1 MAELTTLEEKL
12 AEVTGL
18 AMAAQ
23 GAGEKVSGLVDDN
36 DLRQTLDR
44 MVAEAKE
51 TEKRCTSSTAR
62 RPPCSTRP
70 ARRSKRRP
78 R

>member
-23 GAGEKVSGLVDDN
+23 GAGYEAEVVVGEPLVAKRPHEHAPHRLEILSN
-36 DLRQTLDR
+36 DPL
-44 MVAEAKE
+44 AEFTHAP
-51 TEKRCTSSTAR
+51 SV
-62 RPPCSTRP
+62 
-70 ARRSKRRP
+70 
-78 R
+78 

>member
-23 GAGEKVSGLVDDN
+23 GAGEKVSGLVEDD
-36 DLRQTLDR
+36 DLKQTLDR
-44 MVAEAKE
+44 MINEAKE
-51 TEKRCTSSTAR
+51 TEDRCTKLADGLDGKKTA
-62 RPPCSTRP
+62 
-70 ARRSKRRP
+70 
-78 R
+78 